1 MKKSSILMCVVK
13 DENDSAYEIN
23 RSIFFYKTCLTFLFF
38 IFYFL
43 NNNAGNN
50 KVTREYIK
58 GINAH
63 TELHY
68 YIN

>member
-1 MKKSSILMCVVK
+1 MYSVLLIIIIIYLFI
-13 DENDSAYEIN
+13 Y
-23 RSIFFYKTCLTFLFF
+23 FY
-38 IFYFL
+38 
-43 NNNAGNN
+43 NNYNAGNN
-50 KVTREYIK
+50 KVTREYMK

>member
-1 MKKSSILMCVVK
+1 MSFKTV
-13 DENDSAYEIN
+13 YEI
-23 RSIFFYKTCLTFLFF
+23 ILLHDTK
-38 IFYFL
+38 
-43 NNNAGNN
+43 GNN
-50 KVTREYIK
+50 KVTREYMK